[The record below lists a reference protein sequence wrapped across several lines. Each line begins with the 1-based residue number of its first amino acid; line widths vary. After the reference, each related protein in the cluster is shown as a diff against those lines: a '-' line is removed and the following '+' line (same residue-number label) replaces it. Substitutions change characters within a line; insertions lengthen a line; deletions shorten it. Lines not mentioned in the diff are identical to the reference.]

1 MISNSSVDLPELQGL
16 SEQEREIALKILG
29 DMSDNGKSKDY
40 DDILYADYE
49 EIPVDIETF
58 LHDKRYL
65 GNALITAEGKFTV
78 FPYWVETLKKIF
90 PNNID
95 TAYNTLI
102 LTGGIGLGKSFVADI
117 CIAYLLH
124 RMLCLRD
131 PYMHY
136 GLQPIDKIT
145 FSFINVTIDAAKGV
159 AWDKIQQLL
168 QSSSWF
174 MTHGTI
180 SGRSEVVW
188 TPSKRIELVLGSSN
202 NAVIGRAVYANFTD
216 EVNYAAMTSNVEK
229 IKTKQ
234 MHLISQVD
242 ARMQSR
248 FMKGNKLPT
257 LNIIASSKN
266 SEQSFLESYI
276 ELKKKNESQT
286 TLVIDEPQW
295 VIRNDKDSP
304 EKFYVAVGN
313 KMLASEV
320 LPKGS
325 PKELADEYRDKGYE
339 ILEVPSGY
347 WEAFN
352 DNVELALTDIAGKST
367 VNALKY
373 ISGSRFKQI
382 KVTTYENPF
391 SREVIKVGTNDDIQY
406 SDFFDMSKV
415 SDIDRY
421 KPLFVHL
428 DMSKTGDRT
437 GIAGIWIIG
446 RRGNEIYYKVAFSV
460 AIEAPKG
467 YEISFEKNRNFIR
480 WLKQAGF
487 RVRSVSS
494 DTFQSAQ
501 IQQQLTADGFEVKTI
516 SVDRLDNIEGTS
528 QKVCLPYAYFK
539 STIYEKRL
547 SVYYRCDLLTE
558 EIIGLERESDGH
570 INHPQAG
577 TQGCFTGDTKVSLV
591 DGRELTFLQLVD
603 EYNSGKVN
611 YVYSFN
617 HLTKRVEAKRIRKAW
632 CTKKN
637 AELMKVTLDDGSE
650 IRCTPNH
657 KFMLRDGQYVEAC
670 DLISGDSLMP
680 LYRKHLTP
688 EESPMYP
695 YRLYYEPI
703 EDKWHFEHRQFVEA
717 ESDGSHDIVHHI
729 NFNKDDNTPENLIY
743 CSRQYHAY
751 LHSKLSSGAWSEKAC
766 IKRSESLKKYHAQA
780 KGTPEYEERNRKLS
794 EAMINKQPEGR
805 HEEIVAERERSRL
818 NGIRLRELSASRKE
832 QKLQRILNIEKMFNV
847 VWDQLS
853 SNDRDKYSLLY
864 TRAIDPDIQRRIT
877 EKVKENHKL
886 GKYLNAN
893 AALSK
898 SNEESKKLKELIPDI
913 DEDRFFSIFGIRYSE
928 IPNRKKG
935 PYAVKYRRIVAK
947 KILNHKVKSVEF
959 IDECEDVFDIEV
971 EDNHNFALSCGVF
984 VHNSKDLCDAV
995 CGAIWNA
1002 SKHIEEY
1009 SYDYGEDINTL
1020 VAANESDSLDSM
1032 QQKMNE
1038 AFEEEIKR
1046 TFLPPPTPE
1055 ERKVVDT
1062 RLDFGMGKA
1071 QPVTNQYLSQGI
1083 LLW

>member
-29 DMSDNGKSKDY
+29 DMSDSGKSKDY

-124 RMLCLRD
+124 RMLCLKD

-174 MTHGTI
+174 MAHGTI

-188 TPSKRIELVLGSSN
+188 TPSKRIELVLGSN

-229 IKTKQ
+229 IKSKQ

-276 ELKKKNESQT
+276 ELKKKNESRT
-286 TLVIDEPQW
+286 TLVVDEPQW

-373 ISGSRFKQI
+373 ISGARFTQI

-406 SDFFDMSKV
+406 SDFFDISKV

-547 SVYYRCDLLTE
+547 YVYYRCDLLTE

-577 TQGCFTGDTKVSLV
+577 TQG
-591 DGRELTFLQLVD
+591 
-603 EYNSGKVN
+603 
-611 YVYSFN
+611 
-617 HLTKRVEAKRIRKAW
+617 
-632 CTKKN
+632 
-637 AELMKVTLDDGSE
+637 
-650 IRCTPNH
+650 
-657 KFMLRDGQYVEAC
+657 
-670 DLISGDSLMP
+670 
-680 LYRKHLTP
+680 
-688 EESPMYP
+688 
-695 YRLYYEPI
+695 
-703 EDKWHFEHRQFVEA
+703 
-717 ESDGSHDIVHHI
+717 
-729 NFNKDDNTPENLIY
+729 
-743 CSRQYHAY
+743 
-751 LHSKLSSGAWSEKAC
+751 
-766 IKRSESLKKYHAQA
+766 
-780 KGTPEYEERNRKLS
+780 
-794 EAMINKQPEGR
+794 
-805 HEEIVAERERSRL
+805 
-818 NGIRLRELSASRKE
+818 
-832 QKLQRILNIEKMFNV
+832 
-847 VWDQLS
+847 
-853 SNDRDKYSLLY
+853 
-864 TRAIDPDIQRRIT
+864 
-877 EKVKENHKL
+877 
-886 GKYLNAN
+886 
-893 AALSK
+893 
-898 SNEESKKLKELIPDI
+898 
-913 DEDRFFSIFGIRYSE
+913 
-928 IPNRKKG
+928 
-935 PYAVKYRRIVAK
+935 
-947 KILNHKVKSVEF
+947 
-959 IDECEDVFDIEV
+959 
-971 EDNHNFALSCGVF
+971 
-984 VHNSKDLCDAV
+984 SKDLCDAV
-995 CGAIWNA
+995 CGAMWNA

-1020 VAANESDSLDSM
+1020 VAANESDSLDSL
-1032 QQKMNE
+1032 QHKMNE

-1055 ERKVVDT
+1055 ERKIVDT
-1062 RLDFGMGKA
+1062 RLDFGMGKS